1 MDGRGNVVCGDK
13 FGCGDLD
20 LFEADTSHSLTDGL
34 LQFEPVGHRP
44 AEMLQ
49 PVHCARDSFQTVT
62 QCPIT
67 RPPRSH
73 STNTCTTPALR
84 PRLWP
89 QRLTHGRQ
97 RSAQTSHSD
106 VRPCGSGWAK
116 ISVITAKLS
125 APAARTPSA
134 LAGVR
139 PPIATSGK
147 GPMRRF
153 HCVSRSRPCGA
164 HFIAFNRV
172 S

>member
-73 STNTCTTPALR
+73 STTPALH
-84 PRLWP
+84 PRCAHAYGLSGL
-89 QRLTHGRQ
+89 LTAGSVPPRQ
-97 RSAQTSHSD
+97 ATQT
-106 VRPCGSGWAK
+106 CG
-116 ISVITAKLS
+116 
-125 APAARTPSA
+125 P
-134 LAGVR
+134 
-139 PPIATSGK
+139 
-147 GPMRRF
+147 
-153 HCVSRSRPCGA
+153 
-164 HFIAFNRV
+164 
-172 S
+172 